1 MVLSRINS
9 KINYIDDGK
18 IDSNDLNYSA
28 AKYEI
33 TIMNVDIIIAV
44 GKANISFIDNNIIFF
59 NIYLVDD
66 DKIISKL
73 GLYELDAKKIEN
85 FLDEDGDLNL
95 DLLNMPI
102 LNPYVS
108 EEYLSTKI
116 KKTLLKEDKTKPKEV
131 ILKSDVEDSYDESKS
146 ETWIEKY
153 LKSNK
158 YEIKDNEGGGDCL
171 FFVLEDALKDVD
183 SKITVQNLRKLLSD
197 SVTEEIF
204 KEYKSVYDSLN
215 NSIKND
221 TIKLKELQKENKG
234 IIDQMKITKDRNYQS
249 ELVKKGKAI
258 KEEFNKIQEE
268 KSVSN
273 ELLKEVKF
281 MKGIKNIDNFKKK
294 IQTCDFWAD
303 TWAISTLERLIN
315 IKLILFSYQSYES
328 SDLDNVLQCGQ
339 LNDSILENKGIFTP
353 KYYILCEYNGYHYRI
368 IKYDKKEKL
377 QFEELSNTIKDL
389 IVNNCMEGSGGVYNL
404 IPDMV
409 EYKKTY
415 TIPDNE
421 DEDKETLEES
431 QINSHSL
438 YDPNIV
444 FQFYSKSNDKP
455 LPGKGSGESI
465 NKDDVKIFAKLGK
478 IPNWRKKLSN
488 SWEHKFE
495 LDGHNWLSV
504 EHYYQGSKFKNNN
517 NDYYLQF
524 SLDSDSVLSKDPIIA
539 KSAGGKT
546 GKLNGK
552 TIRPPD
558 IQIDDDFFSSERSV
572 KEMNKAQMAKFTQID
587 ELKELLKE
595 TKNARLMHYIRGSP
609 PIEFTNLMKIRDE
622 LIK

>member
-131 ILKSDVEDSYDESKS
+131 ILKSDVKDSYDESKS

-315 IKLILFSYQSYES
+315 IKLILFSYESYES

-488 SWEHKFE
+488 FWEHKFQ

-504 EHYYQGSKFKNNN
+504 EHYYQGSKFKNGN

-546 GKLNGK
+546 GKLDGK

-558 IQIDDDFFSSERSV
+558 IKIDDDFFSSERSV

-587 ELKELLKE
+587 ELKEVLKE